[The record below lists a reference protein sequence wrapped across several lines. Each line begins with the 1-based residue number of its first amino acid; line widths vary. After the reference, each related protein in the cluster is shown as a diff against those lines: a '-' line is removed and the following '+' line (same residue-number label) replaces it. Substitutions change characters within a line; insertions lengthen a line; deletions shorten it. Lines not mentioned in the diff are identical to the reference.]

1 MKFTIILSFALL
13 VSFSALAQKETPAK
27 SCCSPMLA
35 SLTTQQEALPETS
48 IYQFDHQWKN
58 QFNQPFQLADLKGN
72 PVVMTMIFTH
82 CEYACPMMVNDL
94 KKVEKEFTKK
104 HKDVKFVLI
113 SFDHLRDTPERLL
126 EYAKAQNLSDNWILL
141 HGDAEQVKEISLVL
155 DISYEQMES
164 GAFAHANKK
173 LVLDKNGTIVFS
185 LDGLQT
191 KPKPVVEAVNKVL

>member
-1 MKFTIILSFALL
+1 MKIAVVFSFAVLL
-13 VSFSALAQKETPAK
+13 SFSALAQNGPAK
-27 SCCSPMLA
+27 SCCSPLA
-35 SLTTQQEALPETS
+35 ASPTTKQQDLLETS
-48 IYQFDHQWKN
+48 IYQLDHQWEN
-58 QFNQPFQLADLKGN
+58 QYNQPFQLVELKGK

-94 KKVEKEFTKK
+94 KNIEAQLTKK
-104 HKDVKFVLI
+104 HKDVEFVLI

-126 EYAKAQNLSDNWILL
+126 EYAKAQGLGENWILL

-155 DISYEQMES
+155 DISYEQMEN

-173 LVLDKNGTIVFS
+173 LVLDKEGTIVFE

-191 KPKPVVEAVNKVL
+191 KPKAILDALNKVL

>member
-1 MKFTIILSFALL
+1 M
-13 VSFSALAQKETPAK
+13 LAVNTTQKEV
-27 SCCSPMLA
+27 
-35 SLTTQQEALPETS
+35 LPETS
-48 IYQFDHQWKN
+48 IYQFDHTWKN
-58 QFNQPFQLADLKGN
+58 QYEQSFQLADLKGN
-72 PVVMTMIFTH
+72 PVVITMIFTH

-104 HKDVKFVLI
+104 HEDVKFVLI
-113 SFDHLRDTPERLL
+113 SFDHIRDTPERLL

-173 LVLDKNGTIVFS
+173 LVLDEDGTIVFS
-185 LDGLQT
+185 MDGLQT

>member
-1 MKFTIILSFALL
+1 MKFTLLFSIALL
-13 VSFSALAQKETPAK
+13 VSLSAFAQKETSVK
-27 SCCSPMLA
+27 SCCNPMLA
-35 SLTTQQEALPETS
+35 ANTTQKETLPGTS
-48 IYQFDHQWKN
+48 IYQFDHSWKN
-58 QFNQPFQLADLKGN
+58 QYNEAFQLIDLKGK

-104 HKDVKFVLI
+104 HEDVKFVLI
-113 SFDHLRDTPERLL
+113 SFDHLRDTPERLK
-126 EYAKAQNLSDNWILL
+126 EYAETQNLGENWILL
-141 HGDAEQVKEISLVL
+141 HGDAEQIKEISLVL

-173 LVLDKNGTIVFS
+173 LVLDENGSIVFS

-191 KPKPVVEAVNKVL
+191 KAKPVVEAVNKVL

>member
-1 MKFTIILSFALL
+1 MKLAVIFSF
-13 VSFSALAQKETPAK
+13 VFFISFSALAQKGTTAK

-94 KKVEKEFTKK
+94 KKVEKEFSKK

-113 SFDHLRDTPERLL
+113 SFDHLRDTPERLQ
-126 EYAKAQNLSDNWILL
+126 EYAKDQGLGENWILL
-141 HGDAEQVKEISLVL
+141 YGDAEQVKEISLVL

-164 GAFAHANKK
+164 GAFAHANRK
-173 LVLDKNGTIVFS
+173 LVLDKEGSIVFS
-185 LDGLQT
+185 MDGLQT
-191 KPKPVVEAVNKVL
+191 KTKPIVDALNKVL